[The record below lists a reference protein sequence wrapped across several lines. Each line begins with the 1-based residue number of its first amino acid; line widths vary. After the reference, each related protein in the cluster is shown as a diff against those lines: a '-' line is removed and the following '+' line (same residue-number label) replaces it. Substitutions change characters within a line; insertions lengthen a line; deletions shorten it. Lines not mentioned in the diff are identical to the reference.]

1 MNLFVLDAVPP
12 KTVLDFIRA
21 PVWNVGFQQEK
32 LLVAPCQIVTQ
43 RQEVFHLSVSRQF
56 LNVASLLFPWK
67 FWSKKADNPG
77 LVGKVILGPLSMF
90 VSDLVVDLF
99 HDRQDFGDIVEV

>member
-1 MNLFVLDAVPP
+1 MTGLH
-12 KTVLDFIRA
+12 FIRA
-21 PVWNVGFQQEK
+21 LISLIWHVLPKVGFQQEK
-32 LLVAPCQIVTQ
+32 LFIAPRQIVTQ

-56 LNVASLLFPWK
+56 LNVASLLFTWE

-99 HDRQDFGDIVEV
+99 NDRQDFGDIVEV